1 MSNILDAKIKQKELV
16 NKSNVNLKLT
26 ILATKVGLK
35 AGQVKRRKLQK
46 YHLSHFL
53 GKMGLFGDD
62 AFHNTFVYQST
73 YNTLE

>member
-1 MSNILDAKIKQKELV
+1 M
-16 NKSNVNLKLT
+16 
-26 ILATKVGLK
+26 GLK

-53 GKMGLFGDD
+53 GKMGFFGDD

>member
-53 GKMGLFGDD
+53 GKMGFFGDD
-62 AFHNTFVYQST
+62 ALQ
-73 YNTLE
+73 YNTQYVCLSINI